1 VTSIDLNCD
10 LGESF
15 GNFHIGNDEEVLGL
29 VTSANIATGFHAGDP
44 LVMLTTV
51 RRAKENSVRIGAHVG
66 YRDLPGFGRRFIDY
80 DLDQLTAE
88 VLYQIG
94 ALQAACRAT
103 GTEVEYVKPH
113 GALYNRIAR
122 DAKQAQAVIAGMKL
136 ADPQLALMGLAGS
149 PVLGWAEEAG
159 LPTISETFAD
169 RAYEKDGSLVPRSQ
183 PGAIHDSDEKATEQ
197 ALNFALGKPI
207 TAVDGSDVQV
217 VADSICVHGDNP
229 HALHLVRAIRDTLSH
244 NGIAVSS

>member
-1 VTSIDLNCD
+1 MATIDLNCD

-15 GNFHIGNDEEVLGL
+15 GNFRVGNDEEVLSL
-29 VTSANIATGFHAGDP
+29 VTSANVATGFHAGDP
-44 LVMLTTV
+44 LVMRTTV
-51 RRAKENSVRIGAHVG
+51 RNAKANSVRIGAHVG
-66 YRDLPGFGRRFIDY
+66 YRDLAGFGRRFIDY

-94 ALQAACRAT
+94 ALQAACRAS

-122 DAKQAQAVIAGMKL
+122 DAKQAQAVIAAMKL

-149 PVLGWAEEAG
+149 PVLAWAEEAG
-159 LPTISETFAD
+159 LSTISETFAD
-169 RAYEKDGSLVPRSQ
+169 RAYENDGSLVPRSQ
-183 PGAIHDSDEKATEQ
+183 PGAVHESVDEAAGQ
-197 ALNFALGKPI
+197 ALNFALGEPI
-207 TAVDGSDVQV
+207 TAVDGTKVSVA
-217 VADSICVHGDNP
+217 ADSICVHGDNP
-229 HALHLVRAIRDTLSH
+229 HALTVVRTIRDTLTK